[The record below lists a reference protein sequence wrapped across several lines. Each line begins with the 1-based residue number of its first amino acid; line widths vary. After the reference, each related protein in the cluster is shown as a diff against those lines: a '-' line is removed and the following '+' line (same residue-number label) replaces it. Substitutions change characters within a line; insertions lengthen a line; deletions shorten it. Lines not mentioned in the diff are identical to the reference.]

1 MLSRVAESIYWMA
14 RYIERAENVA
24 RIMDANYHMILDLP
38 AGVGEQWEPLV
49 VTTGDEEQFK
59 ELYDS
64 FTRENVVRFL
74 TFDQRNPNSILS
86 CLQAARENARSVRE
100 WISSEMWQQVNSF
113 YLMLKEA
120 SRHNG
125 TIELP
130 HEFFVDIMMASHLYA
145 GLAENTMTHG
155 KGWEFARLARM
166 LERADKTARIIDV
179 KYFILLPS
187 VEYVG
192 MPYDHILW
200 GSILRS
206 ASAFEMYRKR
216 FGQIVPD
223 RIIEFLVLDN
233 EFPRAIHHCVI
244 MAEMALRNL
253 SGTPRGHFSNPAE
266 KTLGRLLA
274 DLDYTQL
281 DEIKARGLHEF
292 LDDLQTRLNLVGAAV
307 HESFFA
313 TPVAQATVPAP
324 AAAAE

>member
-49 VTTGDEEQFK
+49 VTTGDDELFK
-59 ELYDS
+59 ELYDD

-74 TFDQRNPNSILS
+74 TFDPRNPNSILS

-100 WISSEMWQQVNSF
+100 WISSEMWQQVNTF
-113 YLMLKEA
+113 YLMLKDA
-120 SRHNG
+120 SRHKG
-125 TIELP
+125 AIELP
-130 HEFFVDIMMASHLYA
+130 HDFFVDIMLASHLHA

-155 KGWEFARLARM
+155 EGWEFARLGRM

-216 FGQIVPD
+216 HGQIVPD
-223 RIIEFLVLDN
+223 RIVEFLILDS
-233 EFPRAIHHCVI
+233 EFPRAIHHCTI
-244 MAEMALRNL
+244 MAELALRNI
-253 SGTPRGHFSNPAE
+253 SGTMRGRFSNPAE

-274 DLDYTQL
+274 ELDYTQL
-281 DEIKARGLHEF
+281 DEIKAIGLHEF
-292 LDDLQTRLNLVGAAV
+292 IDQLQSWLNQVGGAV
-307 HESFFA
+307 HETFFA
-313 TPVAQATVPAP
+313 IPV
-324 AAAAE
+324 AAAAAPAQAAE